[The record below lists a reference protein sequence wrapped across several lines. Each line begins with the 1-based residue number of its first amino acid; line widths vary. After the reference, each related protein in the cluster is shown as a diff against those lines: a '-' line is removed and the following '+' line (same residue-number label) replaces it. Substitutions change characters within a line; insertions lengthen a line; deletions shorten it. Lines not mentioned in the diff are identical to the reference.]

1 MMREAVRPGRGP
13 SPTDRS
19 DPKFSIM
26 RTTLIPAA
34 LLSALLLSGCAA
46 AAPISVPDV
55 SGMTGTEATNTL
67 ENAGF
72 EVDLEADRGFV
83 LDASNWEVVSQLP
96 AAGKDA
102 SDGDTIT
109 LSVSKPEAEP
119 TLEPTAPATPTA
131 EAAPVAPVAP
141 VAPAEP
147 EALTSGMAMTVCDG
161 MGKEQAPY
169 GWDADF
175 ILDGTRMQ
183 QDGGWF
189 LKAGVDITN
198 AYDAEGRFTVEC
210 FVTGTED
217 SPTIE
222 TFNVY

>member
-1 MMREAVRPGRGP
+1 MRSVTLAV
-13 SPTDRS
+13 
-19 DPKFSIM
+19 
-26 RTTLIPAA
+26 PAA
-34 LLSALLLSGCAA
+34 LLTALLLTACSATE
-46 AAPISVPDV
+46 PIAVPDV
-55 SGMTGTEATNTL
+55 GGMTAATAQNTL

-72 EVDLEADRGFV
+72 EVELEADKGFV
-83 LDASNWEVVSQLP
+83 LDASNWEVVTQVP
-96 AAGKDA
+96 NAGVDA
-102 SDGDTIT
+102 KDGDTIT

-119 TLEPTAPATPTA
+119 VAEPTAAVAPTA

-141 VAPAEP
+141 AAPAAPAEP
-147 EALTSGMAMTVCDG
+147 EALTSGMAMTVCDR

-210 FVTGTED
+210 FVTGTEE
-217 SPTIE
+217 SPNVE

>member
-1 MMREAVRPGRGP
+1 MLTVTKAV
-13 SPTDRS
+13 
-19 DPKFSIM
+19 
-26 RTTLIPAA
+26 PAA
-34 LLSALLLSGCAA
+34 LLTVLLLTACSADE
-46 AAPISVPDV
+46 PIPVPDV
-55 SGMTGTEATNTL
+55 AGMTATTAQNTL

-72 EVDLEADRGFV
+72 EVDLEADKGFV
-83 LDASNWEVVSQLP
+83 LAPSNWEVVTQVP
-96 AAGKDA
+96 NAGVDA
-102 SDGDTIT
+102 KDGDTIT

-119 TLEPTAPATPTA
+119 EPEPSVEAAPTTEAAPAS
-131 EAAPVAPVAP
+131 PVAPVAP
-141 VAPAEP
+141 AAPAEP
-147 EALTSGMAMTVCDG
+147 EALTSGMAMTVCDR

-217 SPTIE
+217 SPNIE

>member
-1 MMREAVRPGRGP
+1 MRSVTLAV
-13 SPTDRS
+13 
-19 DPKFSIM
+19 
-26 RTTLIPAA
+26 PAA
-34 LLSALLLSGCAA
+34 PLTVLLLPACSATE
-46 AAPISVPDV
+46 PIAVPDV
-55 SGMTGTEATNTL
+55 GGMTATTAQNTL

-72 EVDLEADRGFV
+72 EVELEADKGFV
-83 LDASNWEVVSQLP
+83 MDPSNWEVVTQAP
-96 AAGKDA
+96 NAGVDA
-102 SDGDTIT
+102 KDGDTIT
-109 LSVSKPEAEP
+109 LSVSKQEAESVAEP
-119 TLEPTAPATPTA
+119 TGEATPAA
-131 EAAPVAPVAP
+131 EAAPVAPAAP
-141 VAPAEP
+141 AEPAEP
-147 EALTSGMAMTVCDG
+147 EALTAGMAMTVCDR

-217 SPTIE
+217 SSTVE

>member
-1 MMREAVRPGRGP
+1 MRSVTLAV
-13 SPTDRS
+13 
-19 DPKFSIM
+19 
-26 RTTLIPAA
+26 PAA
-34 LLSALLLSGCAA
+34 LLTALLLTACSAME
-46 AAPISVPDV
+46 PIPVPDV
-55 SGMTGTEATNTL
+55 GGMTATTAQNTL

-72 EVDLEADRGFV
+72 EVELEADKGFV
-83 LDASNWEVVSQLP
+83 MDPSNWEVVTQAP
-96 AAGKDA
+96 NAGVDA
-102 SDGDTIT
+102 KDGDTIT

-119 TLEPTAPATPTA
+119 TPEPTVEVTSTA
-131 EAAPVAPVAP
+131 KAAPVAPVAP
-141 VAPAEP
+141 VTPVAPAGPAAPAEP
-147 EALTSGMAMTVCDG
+147 EALTSGMAMTVCDR

-217 SPTIE
+217 SPTVE